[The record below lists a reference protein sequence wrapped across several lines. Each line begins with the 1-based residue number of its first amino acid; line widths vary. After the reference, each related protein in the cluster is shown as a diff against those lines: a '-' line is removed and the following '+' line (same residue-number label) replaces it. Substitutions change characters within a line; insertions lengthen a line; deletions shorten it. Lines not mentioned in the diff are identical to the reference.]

1 MDSANPT
8 GAAQAGELLLE
19 VRAEEIPA
27 RMLPGAVQEL
37 GTRLFEELMSRGLSP
52 ASLDTAFTPRRLV
65 LILRGLPGKE
75 KDRTEEVLGP
85 PVKNAFDAQ
94 GKPTAAVA
102 AFAKKCEVEV
112 GELRIVEA
120 AKGKIGR
127 TLRTFTE
134 QLAQPAA
141 GSAAGGGEY
150 LAATRSIIGRATVAL
165 LAELLPKILI
175 ALTWQKTM
183 RWGSGTGPWV
193 RPVHGVVAL
202 FEGQVVP
209 FELFGIQASRETAG
223 HATLSPKS
231 FPVKGVEDYLASL
244 GRLGIVVFPAER
256 KRLLLERM
264 TGRAAALGGVLV
276 EDSSL
281 LDKLAAICE
290 IPGVMEGAFSPE
302 LCALPRE
309 VLATSLRD
317 HQSALTVEKDGAL
330 LPVFL
335 TVMDRPDD
343 PVGRV
348 RAGNEWVVAARL
360 ADAKFFFEKDRSVAL
375 ADRRAGLAKLTFQEK
390 LGSYAE
396 KSARL
401 VALSAAIAKAAG
413 IADGGSV
420 AAAAELLK
428 VDLGTDMVKE
438 FTDLQGVVGGLY
450 ARAEGAAEPV
460 WQAIY
465 DQYRPAGAKDAL
477 PRGAVGQVTALADRM
492 DSLAG
497 FFGLGLIPT
506 GSKDPFGLRRAAL
519 GVVRLALE
527 GAVDVDLLAALGT
540 AMDLLEE
547 KLSVKGDV
555 ITAAAEASSRRGS
568 VRGGVGK
575 DVTLRMLT
583 EFLRDR
589 LTHVL
594 GERGFAYDEIA
605 AAMGADGGALDF
617 RDIAARAAA
626 LQSARQEPDF
636 AVVAQAAKRIANIT
650 RGMEPFPFTGAFCT
664 LEAEIAL
671 WKASENLKREVLE
684 AKGRRDFAAG
694 LQSVGKLAAPLEL
707 FFKDVM
713 VMDPDERLKQNRIAL
728 LQSIQSEILWLADLS
743 QVVIERSA

>member
-1 MDSANPT
+1 MDSAQQP
-8 GAAQAGELLLE
+8 QAGELLLE
-19 VRAEEIPA
+19 IRAEEIPA

-52 ASLDTAFTPRRLV
+52 KSLDSAFTPRRLV
-65 LILRGLPGKE
+65 LILRGLPSKE
-75 KDRTEEVLGP
+75 KDRQEEVLGP
-85 PVKNAFDAQ
+85 PVKNAFDAE

-102 AFAKKCEVEV
+102 AFAKKCEVQE
-112 GELRIVEA
+112 GDLRVVEA
-120 AKGKIGR
+120 AKGKIGK
-127 TLRTFTE
+127 TLRTYAE
-134 QLAQPAA
+134 QLAQPAGA
-141 GSAAGGGEY
+141 GAAGGGEY
-150 LAATRSIIGRATVAL
+150 LAATKAIVGRETVAL
-165 LAELLPKILI
+165 LSELLPKILI

-183 RWGSGTGPWV
+183 RWGAGTGPWV

-202 FEGQVVP
+202 FEGKVVP
-209 FELFGIQASRETAG
+209 FELFGIQAGGESAG

-231 FPVKGVEDYLASL
+231 FPVKGVEDYLAAL

-256 KRLLLERM
+256 KRLLREKMAL
-264 TGRAAALGGVLV
+264 RAAALGGVLV
-276 EDSSL
+276 EDSAL

-290 IPGVMEGAFSPE
+290 IPGVMEGSFSAD

-343 PVGRV
+343 PAGRV

-360 ADAKFFFEKDRSVAL
+360 ADAKFFFEKDRAVAL
-375 ADRRAGLAKLTFQEK
+375 ADRREGLAKLTFQEK

-401 VALSAAIAKAAG
+401 VALSEAIASAAG
-413 IADGGSV
+413 VAD
-420 AAAAELLK
+420 AAAVRSAAELLK
-428 VDLGTDMVKE
+428 VDLATDMVKE

-450 ARAEGAAEPV
+450 ARAEGAPKAV

-465 DQYRPAGAKDAL
+465 DQYRPAGAKDSL
-477 PRGAVGQVTALADRM
+477 PRGAVGQVTALADRL
-492 DSLAG
+492 DTLAG

-527 GAVDVDLLAALGT
+527 GEVEVDLEAALGI
-540 AMDLLEE
+540 AFGLLQE
-547 KLSVKGDV
+547 KLPVKGAV
-555 ITAAAEASSRRGS
+555 GSEAAVPSPNVPFEPTKAFGQL
-568 VRGGVGK
+568 V
-575 DVTLRMLT
+575 

-594 GERGFAYDEIA
+594 GERGFAYDEVA
-605 AAMGADGGALDF
+605 AAMGADGGLLDF
-617 RDIAARAAA
+617 RGIAARTAA
-626 LQSARQEPDF
+626 LQNVRQEPGF
-636 AVVAQAAKRIANIT
+636 AAVAQAAKRIANIT
-650 RGMEPFPFTGAFCT
+650 KGSEAFTFTEAFCSLDAELALRRASGALQSQI
-664 LEAEIAL
+664 LEART
-671 WKASENLKREVLE
+671 N
-684 AKGRRDFAAG
+684 RDFAAG
-694 LQSVGKLAAPLEL
+694 LRSVARLAAPLET

-728 LQSIQSEILWLADLS
+728 LQSIQSEIRWLADLS
-743 QVVIERSA
+743 QIVV

>member
-1 MDSANPT
+1 MQP
-8 GAAQAGELLLE
+8 QAGELLLE

-52 ASLDTAFTPRRLV
+52 KTLDSAFTPRRLV
-65 LILRGLPGKE
+65 LILRGLPSKE

-85 PVKNAFDAQ
+85 PVKNAFDAA

-102 AFAKKCEVEV
+102 AFAKKCDVAESD
-112 GELRIVEA
+112 LRIVEA
-120 AKGKIGR
+120 AKGKIGK
-127 TLRTFTE
+127 TLRTFAA
-134 QLAQPAA
+134 QLSRPAGEGA
-141 GSAAGGGEY
+141 TGGGEY
-150 LAATRSIIGRATVAL
+150 LAATKSIIGRETVAL

-183 RWGSGTGPWV
+183 RWGAGTGPWV

-202 FEGQVVP
+202 FEGKVVP
-209 FELFGIQASRETAG
+209 FELLGIQAGCESAG
-223 HATLSPKS
+223 HSTLSPKG
-231 FPVKGVEDYLASL
+231 FPVKGVEDYLAALAS
-244 GRLGIVVFPAER
+244 RSIVVFPAER
-256 KRLLLERM
+256 KRLLLEGM
-264 TGRAAALGGVLV
+264 TERARALGGTLV
-276 EDSSL
+276 EDSGL
-281 LDKLAAICE
+281 LDKLVAICE
-290 IPGVMEGAFSPE
+290 IPGVLEGSFDSA
-302 LCALPRE
+302 LCSLPRE

-317 HQSALTVEKDGAL
+317 HQSALTVEKDGQL

-343 PVGRV
+343 PAGRV

-360 ADAKFFFEKDRSVAL
+360 ADAKFFFEKDRSVPL

-401 VALSAAIAKAAG
+401 VEL
-413 IADGGSV
+413 SV
-420 AAAAELLK
+420 AMARAIDPGLVPDVTQAAEFLK
-428 VDLGTDMVKE
+428 VDLATDMVKE
-438 FTDLQGVVGGLY
+438 FTDLQGIVGGIY
-450 ARAEGAAEPV
+450 ARAEGAPEAV

-477 PRGAVGQVTALADRM
+477 PRGVVGQVTALADRL
-492 DSLAG
+492 DTLAG

-519 GVVRLALE
+519 GVVRIALE
-527 GAVDVDLLAALGT
+527 GEAEFNLEAALGV
-540 AMDLLEE
+540 AFGLLRE
-547 KLSVKGDV
+547 KLPVKGV
-555 ITAAAEASSRRGS
+555 VESGASVPSPS
-568 VRGGVGK
+568 VSPAHRKAFDQLV
-575 DVTLRMLT
+575 

-594 GERGFAYDEIA
+594 GERGFAYDEVA
-605 AAMGADGGALDF
+605 AAMGADGGVLDF
-617 RDIAARAAA
+617 RGIAARAAA

-636 AVVAQAAKRIANIT
+636 AIVAQAAKRIANIT
-650 RGMEPFPFTGAFCT
+650 KGSEAFTFTGASCS
-664 LEAEIAL
+664 LEAEVAL
-671 WKASENLKREVLE
+671 WRASDKLHEEIVAAKAN
-684 AKGRRDFAAG
+684 RDFVAA
-694 LQSVGKLAAPLEL
+694 LSAVGRLASPLEI
-707 FFKDVM
+707 FFRDVM

-728 LQSIQSEILWLADLS
+728 LQSIQTEILWLADLS

>member
-1 MDSANPT
+1 MDSAQQP
-8 GAAQAGELLLE
+8 QAGELLLE
-19 VRAEEIPA
+19 IRAEEIPA

-52 ASLDTAFTPRRLV
+52 KSLDSAFTPRRLV
-65 LILRGLPGKE
+65 LILRGLPNKE
-75 KDRTEEVLGP
+75 RDRQEEVLGP
-85 PVKNAFDAQ
+85 PVKNAFDAG

-102 AFAKKCEVEV
+102 AFAKKCEVQE
-112 GELRIVEA
+112 GDLRIVEA
-120 AKGKIGR
+120 AKGKIGK
-127 TLRTFTE
+127 TLRTYAE
-134 QLAQPAA
+134 QLARPAGA
-141 GSAAGGGEY
+141 GAAGGGEY
-150 LAATRSIIGRATVAL
+150 LAATKAIVGRETVAL
-165 LAELLPKILI
+165 LSELLPKILI

-183 RWGSGTGPWV
+183 RWGAGTGPWV

-202 FEGQVVP
+202 FEGKVVP
-209 FELFGIQASRETAG
+209 FELFGIQAGGESAG
-223 HATLSPKS
+223 HATLSPKG
-231 FPVKGVEDYLASL
+231 FPVKGVEDYLAAL

-256 KRLLLERM
+256 KRLLGERM
-264 TGRAAALGGVLV
+264 AERARALGGELV
-276 EDSSL
+276 EDSAL

-290 IPGVMEGAFSPE
+290 IPGVMEGAFASE

-343 PVGRV
+343 PAGRV

-360 ADAKFFFEKDRSVAL
+360 ADAKFFFEKDRAVAL
-375 ADRRAGLAKLTFQEK
+375 ADRREGLAKLTFQEK
-390 LGSYAE
+390 LGTYAE

-401 VALSAAIAKAAG
+401 VALSESIAAAAG
-413 IADGGSV
+413 LSDV
-420 AAAAELLK
+420 AAVRSAAELLK
-428 VDLGTDMVKE
+428 VDLATDMVKE

-450 ARAEGAAEPV
+450 ARGEGAPEPV

-477 PRGAVGQVTALADRM
+477 PRGAVGQVTALADRL
-492 DSLAG
+492 DTLAG

-519 GVVRLALE
+519 GVVRIALE
-527 GAVDVDLLAALGT
+527 GEMDPDLLAALGN
-540 AMDLLEE
+540 AFDLLDE
-547 KLSVKGDV
+547 KIRTRVDVDKG
-555 ITAAAEASSRRGS
+555 TAAGPSKQPSRE
-568 VRGGVGK
+568 K
-575 DVTLRMLT
+575 ALEMLV

-594 GERGFAYDEIA
+594 GERGFAYDEVA

-626 LQSARQEPDF
+626 LQKVRQEEGF

-650 RGMEPFPFTGAFCT
+650 KGSAAFTFEPVLAT
-664 LEAEIAL
+664 LEAEVLLA
-671 WKASENLKREVLE
+671 KAAEELRTRIQGARVD
-684 AKGRRDFAAG
+684 RDFVAG
-694 LQSVGKLAAPLEL
+694 LTSVRELAVPLER
-707 FFKDVM
+707 FFSDVM

-743 QVVIERSA
+743 QVVIERPA

>member
-1 MDSANPT
+1 MDSSRQ
-8 GAAQAGELLLE
+8 AQAGELLLE
-19 VRAEEIPA
+19 IRAEEIPA

-52 ASLDTAFTPRRLV
+52 ASLDSAFTPRRLV
-65 LILRGLPGKE
+65 LILRGLPNKE

-85 PVKNAFDAQ
+85 PVKSAFDAA

-102 AFAKKCEVEV
+102 AFAKKCEVEE
-112 GELRIVEA
+112 GDLRIVEA

-127 TLRTFTE
+127 TVRTFTE
-134 QLAQPAA
+134 QLAQPAG
-141 GSAAGGGEY
+141 GSATGGGEY
-150 LAATRSIIGRATVAL
+150 LAATKSIVGRETVAL
-165 LAELLPKILI
+165 LSELLPKILI

-183 RWGSGTGPWV
+183 RWGAGTGPWV

-202 FEGQVVP
+202 FEGQIVP
-209 FELFGIQASRETAG
+209 FELFGIEAGRESAG
-223 HATLSPKS
+223 HSTLSPKG
-231 FPVKGVEDYLASL
+231 FPVKGVEDYLAAL
-244 GRLGIVVFPAER
+244 AERGIVVFPAER

-264 TGRAAALGGVLV
+264 TARAVALGGVLV

-290 IPGVMEGAFSPE
+290 IPGVMEGAFAAD

-343 PVGRV
+343 PAGRV

-360 ADAKFFFEKDRSVAL
+360 ADAKFFFEKDRATAL
-375 ADRRAGLAKLTFQEK
+375 ADRREGLAKLTFQEK

-396 KSARL
+396 KSVRL
-401 VALSAAIAKAAG
+401 VALADSIARAAG
-413 IADGGSV
+413 VSDLSAVRS
-420 AAAAELLK
+420 AAELLK
-428 VDLGTDMVKE
+428 VDLATDMVKE

-450 ARAEGAAEPV
+450 ARAEGAPEAV

-477 PRGAVGQVTALADRM
+477 PRGAVGQVTALSDRL
-492 DSLAG
+492 DTLAG

-527 GAVDVDLLAALGT
+527 GEVEVNLEAALGV
-540 AMDLLEE
+540 AFGLLHE
-547 KLSVKGDV
+547 KLPVKGVVDGG
-555 ITAAAEASSRRGS
+555 AAVPSPNVPSAQAKAFGQL
-568 VRGGVGK
+568 V
-575 DVTLRMLT
+575 

-594 GERGFAYDEIA
+594 GERGFAYDEVA
-605 AAMGADGGALDF
+605 AAMGADGDSPLAF
-617 RDIAARAAA
+617 RAIAARAAA
-626 LQSARQEPDF
+626 LQGARQEPDF
-636 AVVAQAAKRIANIT
+636 AIVAQAAKRIANIT
-650 RGMEPFPFTGAFCT
+650 KGSEAFPFAEAFCT
-664 LEAEIAL
+664 LEAERAL
-671 WKASENLKREVLE
+671 RQAALALHDEILAAR
-684 AKGRRDFAAG
+684 ATRDFATG
-694 LQSVGKLAAPLEL
+694 LRSVRKLASPLEV
-707 FFKDVM
+707 FFKEVM
-713 VMDPDERLKQNRIAL
+713 VMDPDPRLKQNRIAL
-728 LQSIQSEILWLADLS
+728 LQSIQTEIRWLADLS
-743 QVVIERSA
+743 QIVV

>member
-1 MDSANPT
+1 MDSAT
-8 GAAQAGELLLE
+8 KGELLLE
-19 VRAEEIPA
+19 IRAEEIPA

-52 ASLDTAFTPRRLV
+52 KSLDSAFTPRRLV
-65 LILRGLPGKE
+65 LILRGLPSKE
-75 KDRTEEVLGP
+75 KDRQEEVLGP
-85 PVKNAFDAQ
+85 PVKNAFDAA

-102 AFAKKCEVEV
+102 AFARKCEVAEAD
-112 GELRIVEA
+112 LRIVEA
-120 AKGKIGR
+120 VKGKIGK
-127 TLRTFTE
+127 TLRTFAE
-134 QLAQPAA
+134 QLAQPGGA
-141 GSAAGGGEY
+141 GAAGGGEY
-150 LAATRSIIGRATVAL
+150 LAATRSIVGRETVAL
-165 LAELLPKILI
+165 LSELLPKILI

-183 RWGSGTGPWV
+183 RWGAGTGPWV

-202 FEGQVVP
+202 FEGKVVP
-209 FELFGIQASRETAG
+209 FELFGIRASGETAG

-231 FPVKGVEDYLASL
+231 FSVKGVEDYLASL
-244 GRLGIVVFPAER
+244 SRLGIAVFPAER
-256 KRLLLERM
+256 KRVLGERM
-264 TGRAAALGGVLV
+264 AERARALGGVLV
-276 EDSSL
+276 GDSAL

-290 IPGVMEGAFSPE
+290 IPGVMEGAFDPA

-343 PVGRV
+343 PAGRV

-375 ADRRAGLAKLTFQEK
+375 ADRREGLAKLTFQEK

-401 VALSAAIAKAAG
+401 VALSDSIAAAAG
-413 IADGGSV
+413 LSDV
-420 AAAAELLK
+420 AAVRSAAELLK

-438 FTDLQGVVGGLY
+438 FTDLQGIVGGLY
-450 ARAEGAAEPV
+450 ARAEGAPEAV

-477 PRGAVGQVTALADRM
+477 PRGAVGQVTALADRL
-492 DSLAG
+492 DTLAG

-527 GAVDVDLLAALGT
+527 GELEVNLEGALSDAFDLLG
-540 AMDLLEE
+540 E
-547 KLSVKGDV
+547 KLPVKGVVD
-555 ITAAAEASSRRGS
+555 APEAVSAPKGAMSRRQAAQLL
-568 VRGGVGK
+568 V
-575 DVTLRMLT
+575 

-605 AAMGADGGALDF
+605 AAMGAEGDSPLAF
-617 RDIAARAAA
+617 RAIAARAAA
-626 LQSARQEPDF
+626 LQGARQEPGF

-650 RGMEPFPFTGAFCT
+650 KGMEAFPFTGAFCS
-664 LEAEIAL
+664 LEAETLL
-671 WKASENLKREVLE
+671 WKASENLRSDVQE
-684 AKGRRDFAAG
+684 ARGRLDFAAG
-694 LQSVGKLAAPLEL
+694 LRSVGKLAAPLES

-728 LQSIQSEILWLADLS
+728 LQSIQSEIRWLADLS
-743 QVVIERSA
+743 QIVV

>member
-1 MDSANPT
+1 MK
-8 GAAQAGELLLE
+8 GELLLE
-19 VRAEEIPA
+19 IRAEEIPA

-52 ASLDTAFTPRRLV
+52 KSLDSAFTPRRLV
-65 LILRGLPGKE
+65 LILRGLPNKE
-75 KDRTEEVLGP
+75 RDRQEEVLGP
-85 PVKNAFDAQ
+85 PVKNAFDAA

-102 AFAKKCEVEV
+102 AFAKKCEVAEAD
-112 GELRIVEA
+112 LRIVEA

-127 TLRTFTE
+127 TVRTFAE
-134 QLAQPAA
+134 QLAQPAGA
-141 GSAAGGGEY
+141 SPAGGGEY
-150 LAATRSIIGRATVAL
+150 LAATRSIVGRETVAL

-183 RWGSGTGPWV
+183 RWGAGTGPWV

-209 FELFGIQASRETAG
+209 FELFGIQAGRESAG
-223 HATLSPKS
+223 HSTLSPKS
-231 FPVKGVEDYLASL
+231 FPVKGVEDYLAAL

-256 KRLLLERM
+256 KRLLGERM
-264 TGRAAALGGVLV
+264 AERARALGGELV
-276 EDSSL
+276 EDAAL

-290 IPGVMEGAFSPE
+290 IPGVMEGSFDRS

-317 HQSALTVEKDGAL
+317 HQSALTVERDGAL

-343 PVGRV
+343 PAGRV

-360 ADAKFFFEKDRSVAL
+360 ADAKFFFEKDRSQAL
-375 ADRRAGLAKLTFQEK
+375 ADRREGLAKLTFQEK

-401 VALSAAIAKAAG
+401 VKLSEAIAAAAG
-413 IADGGSV
+413 VGD
-420 AAAAELLK
+420 AAAVRSAAELLK

-450 ARAEGAAEPV
+450 ARAEGAPEAV

-477 PRGAVGQVTALADRM
+477 PRGAVGQVMALADRL
-492 DSLAG
+492 DTLAG

-527 GAVDVDLLAALGT
+527 GELEVDLEAALRVAFG
-540 AMDLLEE
+540 LLHD
-547 KLSVKGDV
+547 KLPAKGVVSGGASVPSPNVPLEQTK
-555 ITAAAEASSRRGS
+555 AFGS
-568 VRGGVGK
+568 LV
-575 DVTLRMLT
+575 

-594 GERGFAYDEIA
+594 GERGFAYDEVA

-617 RDIAARAAA
+617 RGVAARAAA
-626 LQSARQEPDF
+626 LQNARQEPGF

-650 RGMEPFPFTGAFCT
+650 KGSEAFTFTGAFCSLDAEAALWT
-664 LEAEIAL
+664 ASETLHEEILEART
-671 WKASENLKREVLE
+671 K
-684 AKGRRDFAAG
+684 RDFARG
-694 LQSVGKLAAPLEL
+694 LSSVAKLAAPLET

-713 VMDPDERLKQNRIAL
+713 VMDPDERLRQNRIAL
-728 LQSIQSEILWLADLS
+728 LQSIQSEIRWLADLS
-743 QVVIERSA
+743 QIVV

>member
-1 MDSANPT
+1 M
-8 GAAQAGELLLE
+8 
-19 VRAEEIPA
+19 
-27 RMLPGAVQEL
+27 
-37 GTRLFEELMSRGLSP
+37 
-52 ASLDTAFTPRRLV
+52 
-65 LILRGLPGKE
+65 
-75 KDRTEEVLGP
+75 
-85 PVKNAFDAQ
+85 
-94 GKPTAAVA
+94 
-102 AFAKKCEVEV
+102 
-112 GELRIVEA
+112 RIVEA

-127 TLRTFTE
+127 TVRTFAE
-134 QLAQPAA
+134 QLAQPA
-141 GSAAGGGEY
+141 GRQREPAA
-150 LAATRSIIGRATVAL
+150 ASTSQRRRSIVGRETVAL

-209 FELFGIQASRETAG
+209 FELFGIQAGRESAG
-223 HATLSPKS
+223 HSTLSPKS
-231 FPVKGVEDYLASL
+231 FPVKGVEDYLAAL

-264 TGRAAALGGVLV
+264 TARAAALGGVLV

-290 IPGVMEGAFSPE
+290 IPGVMEGAFSAD

-343 PVGRV
+343 PAGRV

-360 ADAKFFFEKDRSVAL
+360 ADAKFFFEKDRAVAL
-375 ADRRAGLAKLTFQEK
+375 ADRREGLAKLTFQEK

-401 VALSAAIAKAAG
+401 VALSATIAKAAG
-413 IADGGSV
+413 IADGASV

-450 ARAEGAAEPV
+450 ARAEGAPEPV

-477 PRGAVGQVTALADRM
+477 PRGAVGQVTALADRL
-492 DSLAG
+492 DTLAG

-527 GAVDVDLLAALGT
+527 GEVEVDLEAALGI
-540 AMDLLEE
+540 AFGLLHE
-547 KLSVKGDV
+547 KLPVKGV
-555 ITAAAEASSRRGS
+555 
-568 VRGGVGK
+568 V
-575 DVTLRMLT
+575 
-583 EFLRDR
+583 
-589 LTHVL
+589 
-594 GERGFAYDEIA
+594 
-605 AAMGADGGALDF
+605 DGGAAVPSPNVRLAHDEGVRSIGRVPARPADACSRRARLRLRRGGCGDGGRRRPARLSAASRRERRRF
-617 RDIAARAAA
+617 RTRARSPASPSSLRPRSASPISPREVKPLPLLKLFVHWRPSVA
-626 LQSARQEPDF
+626 LRTGQRS
-636 AVVAQAAKRIANIT
+636 VAQRDPGGEMK
-650 RGMEPFPFTGAFCT
+650 
-664 LEAEIAL
+664 
-671 WKASENLKREVLE
+671 
-684 AKGRRDFAAG
+684 RDFAARTAQRG
-694 LQSVGKLAAPLEL
+694 ASSLRRWRPSS
-707 FFKDVM
+707 
-713 VMDPDERLKQNRIAL
+713 RT
-728 LQSIQSEILWLADLS
+728 
-743 QVVIERSA
+743 

>member
-1 MDSANPT
+1 MDSAL
-8 GAAQAGELLLE
+8 QGELLLE
-19 VRAEEIPA
+19 IRAEEIPA

-37 GTRLFEELMSRGLSP
+37 GTRLFEELMTRGLSP
-52 ASLDTAFTPRRLV
+52 ASLDSAFTPRRLV
-65 LILRGLPGKE
+65 LILRGLPSKE
-75 KDRTEEVLGP
+75 KDRQEEVLGP

-102 AFAKKCEVEV
+102 AFAKKCEVEQ
-112 GELRIVEA
+112 GDLRIVEA

-127 TLRTFTE
+127 TLRTFAE
-134 QLAQPAA
+134 QLSQPAG
-141 GSAAGGGEY
+141 GSATGGGEY
-150 LAATRSIIGRATVAL
+150 LAATKSIIGRETVAL
-165 LAELLPKILI
+165 LAELLPKILV

-183 RWGSGTGPWV
+183 RWGAGTGPWV

-202 FEGQVVP
+202 FEGEVVP
-209 FELFGIQASRETAG
+209 FELFGVEAG
-223 HATLSPKS
+223 CESEGHSTLSPKS
-231 FPVKGVEDYLASL
+231 FPVKGVEDYLAAL
-244 GRLGIVVFPAER
+244 AERNIVIFPAER
-256 KRLLLERM
+256 KRRLLERM
-264 TGRAAALGGVLV
+264 TERAGALGGVLV
-276 EDSSL
+276 EDSAL

-290 IPGVMEGAFSPE
+290 IPGVMEGSFDPA

-317 HQSALTVEKDGAL
+317 HQSALTVERDGAL

-343 PVGRV
+343 PAGRV

-360 ADAKFFFEKDRSVAL
+360 ADAKFFFEKDRAVAL
-375 ADRRAGLAKLTFQEK
+375 GDRREGLAKLTFQEK

-401 VALSAAIAKAAG
+401 VELSQVLASEAGAADSAAVR
-413 IADGGSV
+413 S
-420 AAAAELLK
+420 AAELLK

-438 FTDLQGVVGGLY
+438 FTDLQGVVGGIY
-450 ARAEGAAEPV
+450 ACAEGAPEAV

-477 PRGAVGQVTALADRM
+477 PRGAVGQVTALADRL
-492 DSLAG
+492 DTLAG

-519 GVVRLALE
+519 GVVRISLE
-527 GAVDVDLLAALGT
+527 GALEFDLLAALAT
-540 AMDLLEE
+540 AFELLDE
-547 KLSVKGDV
+547 KTRTRVDAEGSAP
-555 ITAAAEASSRRGS
+555 AAPSKQPSREKALELL
-568 VRGGVGK
+568 V
-575 DVTLRMLT
+575 

-594 GERGFAYDEIA
+594 GERGFAYDEVA
-605 AAMGADGGALDF
+605 AAMGAEGGALDF
-617 RDIAARAAA
+617 RGIAARAAA
-626 LQSARQEPDF
+626 LQNVRQEPGF

-650 RGMEPFPFTGAFCT
+650 KGCEAFTFT
-664 LEAEIAL
+664 EASAALPAEVAL
-671 WKASENLKREVLE
+671 WKASVALQAEILE
-684 AKGRRDFAAG
+684 ARTKLDFARG
-694 LQSVGKLAAPLEL
+694 LRSVARLADPLEA

-728 LQSIQSEILWLADLS
+728 LQSIQGEIRWLADLS
-743 QVVIERSA
+743 QMVV

>member
-1 MDSANPT
+1 MDSAQQP
-8 GAAQAGELLLE
+8 QAGELLLE
-19 VRAEEIPA
+19 IRAEEIPA

-52 ASLDTAFTPRRLV
+52 KSLDSAFTPRRLV
-65 LILRGLPGKE
+65 LILRGLPSKE
-75 KDRTEEVLGP
+75 KDRQEEVLGP
-85 PVKNAFDAQ
+85 PVKNAFDAE

-102 AFAKKCEVEV
+102 AFAKKCEVQE
-112 GELRIVEA
+112 GDLRVVEA
-120 AKGKIGR
+120 AKGKIGK
-127 TLRTFTE
+127 TLRTYAE
-134 QLAQPAA
+134 QLAQPAGA
-141 GSAAGGGEY
+141 GAAGGGEY
-150 LAATRSIIGRATVAL
+150 LAATKAIVGRETVAL
-165 LAELLPKILI
+165 LSELLPKILI

-183 RWGSGTGPWV
+183 RWGAGTGPWV

-202 FEGQVVP
+202 FEGKVVP
-209 FELFGIQASRETAG
+209 FELFGIQAGGESAG

-231 FPVKGVEDYLASL
+231 FPVKGVEDYLAAL

-256 KRLLLERM
+256 KRLLREKMAL
-264 TGRAAALGGVLV
+264 RAAALGGVLV
-276 EDSSL
+276 EDSAL

-290 IPGVMEGAFSPE
+290 IPGVMEGSFSAD

-343 PVGRV
+343 PAGRV

-360 ADAKFFFEKDRSVAL
+360 ADAKFFFEKDRAVAL
-375 ADRRAGLAKLTFQEK
+375 ADRREGLAKLTFQEK

-401 VALSAAIAKAAG
+401 VALSEAIASAAG
-413 IADGGSV
+413 VAD
-420 AAAAELLK
+420 AAAVRSAAELLK
-428 VDLGTDMVKE
+428 VDLATDMVKE

-450 ARAEGAAEPV
+450 ARAEGAPEAV

-465 DQYRPAGAKDAL
+465 DQYRPAGAKDSL
-477 PRGAVGQVTALADRM
+477 PRGAVGQVTALADRL
-492 DSLAG
+492 DTLAG

-527 GAVDVDLLAALGT
+527 GEVEVDLEAALGI
-540 AMDLLEE
+540 AFGLLQE
-547 KLSVKGDV
+547 KLPVKGAV
-555 ITAAAEASSRRGS
+555 GSEAAVPSPNVPFEPTKAFGQL
-568 VRGGVGK
+568 V
-575 DVTLRMLT
+575 

-594 GERGFAYDEIA
+594 GERGFAYDEVA
-605 AAMGADGGALDF
+605 AAMGADGGLLDF
-617 RDIAARAAA
+617 RGIAARTAA
-626 LQSARQEPDF
+626 LQNVRQEPGF
-636 AVVAQAAKRIANIT
+636 AAVAQAAKRIANIT
-650 RGMEPFPFTGAFCT
+650 KGSEAFTFTEAFCSLDAELALRRASGALQSQI
-664 LEAEIAL
+664 LEART
-671 WKASENLKREVLE
+671 N
-684 AKGRRDFAAG
+684 RDFAAG
-694 LQSVGKLAAPLEL
+694 LRSVARLAAPLET

-728 LQSIQSEILWLADLS
+728 LQSIQSEIRWLADLS
-743 QVVIERSA
+743 QIVV

>member
-1 MDSANPT
+1 MDSALQP
-8 GAAQAGELLLE
+8 QAGELLLE
-19 VRAEEIPA
+19 IRAEEIPA

-37 GTRLFEELMSRGLSP
+37 GTRLFEELMTRGLSP
-52 ASLDTAFTPRRLV
+52 KSLDSAFTPRRLV
-65 LILRGLPGKE
+65 LVLRGLPNKE
-75 KDRTEEVLGP
+75 KDRQEEVLGP
-85 PVKNAFDAQ
+85 PVKNAFDAE

-102 AFAKKCEVEV
+102 AFAKKCEVAES
-112 GELRIVEA
+112 ELRIVEA

-127 TLRTFTE
+127 TVRTFAE
-134 QLAQPAA
+134 QLAQPAGA
-141 GSAAGGGEY
+141 GAAGGGEY
-150 LAATRSIIGRATVAL
+150 LAATKSIVGRETVAL

-183 RWGSGTGPWV
+183 RWGAGTGPWV

-202 FEGQVVP
+202 FEGEIVP
-209 FELFGIQASRETAG
+209 FELFGIRAGRESAG
-223 HATLSPKS
+223 HSTLSPKG
-231 FPVKGVEDYLASL
+231 FPVKGVEDYLAAL

-264 TGRAAALGGVLV
+264 TERAGALGGVLV
-276 EDSSL
+276 EDSAL

-290 IPGVMEGAFSPE
+290 IPGVMEGSFSSD

-343 PVGRV
+343 PAGRV

-360 ADAKFFFEKDRSVAL
+360 ADAKFFFEKDRATPL
-375 ADRRAGLAKLTFQEK
+375 ADRRDGLAKLTFQEK

-401 VALSAAIAKAAG
+401 VALSQAIASGAGVADLAAVR
-413 IADGGSV
+413 S
-420 AAAAELLK
+420 AAELLK
-428 VDLGTDMVKE
+428 VDLATDMVKE

-450 ARAEGAAEPV
+450 ARAEGAPEAV

-477 PRGAVGQVTALADRM
+477 PRGAVGQVTALADRL
-492 DSLAG
+492 DTLAG
-497 FFGLGLIPT
+497 FFALGLTPT

-519 GVVRLALE
+519 GVVRISLE
-527 GAVDVDLLAALGT
+527 GALECDLLAALGT
-540 AMDLLEE
+540 AFELLDE
-547 KLSVKGDV
+547 KTRTRVD
-555 ITAAAEASSRRGS
+555 AAGGAPAAPSKQPSRE
-568 VRGGVGK
+568 K
-575 DVTLRMLT
+575 ALEMLV

-594 GERGFAYDEIA
+594 GERGFAYDEVA
-605 AAMGADGGALDF
+605 AAMGAEGGALDF
-617 RDIAARAAA
+617 RGIAARAEA
-626 LQSARQEPDF
+626 LRNVRKDPDF
-636 AVVAQAAKRIANIT
+636 ATVAQAAKRIANIT
-650 RGMEPFPFTGAFCT
+650 KGSEAFTFTEASCT
-664 LEAEIAL
+664 LEAEHAL
-671 WKASENLKREVLE
+671 RHASVTLHGEILAARASL
-684 AKGRRDFAAG
+684 DFAAG
-694 LQSVGKLAAPLEL
+694 LRSVARLAAPLEA

-728 LQSIQSEILWLADLS
+728 LQSIQSEIRWLADLS
-743 QVVIERSA
+743 QIVV

>member
-1 MDSANPT
+1 MDSASQST
-8 GAAQAGELLLE
+8 AGELLLE
-19 VRAEEIPA
+19 IRAEEIPA

-65 LILRGLPGKE
+65 LVLRGLPNKE
-75 KDRTEEVLGP
+75 KDRQEEVLGP
-85 PVKNAFDAQ
+85 PVKNAFDAE

-102 AFAKKCEVEV
+102 AFAKKCEVAESD
-112 GELRIVEA
+112 LRIVEA
-120 AKGKIGR
+120 AKGKIGK
-127 TLRTFTE
+127 TLRTFVE
-134 QLAQPAA
+134 QLARAA
-141 GSAAGGGEY
+141 GAEPTGGGEY
-150 LAATRSIIGRATVAL
+150 LAATKSIVGRETVAL
-165 LAELLPKILI
+165 LSELLPKILI

-183 RWGSGTGPWV
+183 RWGAGTGPWV

-209 FELFGIQASRETAG
+209 FELFGIRAGCESAG
-223 HATLSPKS
+223 HSTLSPQS
-231 FPVKGVEDYLASL
+231 FPVEGVEDYLAAL

-256 KRLLLERM
+256 KRLLLEKM
-264 TGRAAALGGVLV
+264 TARAEALGGVLV

-290 IPGVMEGAFSPE
+290 IPGVMEGSFDPA
-302 LCALPRE
+302 LVALPRE

-343 PVGRV
+343 PAGRV

-360 ADAKFFFEKDRSVAL
+360 ADAKFFFEKDRATPL

-396 KSARL
+396 KSVRL
-401 VALSAAIAKAAG
+401 VALAESIASAAG
-413 IADGGSV
+413 VSDVADVRS
-420 AAAAELLK
+420 AAELLK
-428 VDLGTDMVKE
+428 VDLATDMVKE

-450 ARAEGAAEPV
+450 ARAEGAPEAV

-465 DQYRPAGAKDAL
+465 DQYRPAGARDSL
-477 PRGAVGQVTALADRM
+477 PRGAVGQVTALADRL
-492 DSLAG
+492 DTLAG

-527 GAVDVDLLAALGT
+527 GEVEVYLEAALGV
-540 AMDLLEE
+540 AYGLLHE
-547 KLSVKGDV
+547 KLPVKGV
-555 ITAAAEASSRRGS
+555 VEAGAAEPSPNVSPAHRKAFDQL
-568 VRGGVGK
+568 V
-575 DVTLRMLT
+575 

-594 GERGFAYDEIA
+594 GERGFAYDEVA
-605 AAMGADGGALDF
+605 AAMGAEGDSPLAF
-617 RDIAARAAA
+617 RAIAARTAA
-626 LQSARQEPDF
+626 LQGARQEPGF
-636 AVVAQAAKRIANIT
+636 AIVAQAAKRIANIT
-650 RGMEPFPFTGAFCT
+650 KGSEAFTFTEAFCT
-664 LEAEIAL
+664 LEAERAL
-671 WKASENLKREVLE
+671 RQAAVALHGEILAAR
-684 AKGRRDFAAG
+684 ATRDFATG
-694 LQSVGKLAAPLEL
+694 LRSVGKLASPLEV

-728 LQSIQSEILWLADLS
+728 LQSIQAEIRWLADLS
-743 QVVIERSA
+743 QIVV

>member
-1 MDSANPT
+1 MDSAT
-8 GAAQAGELLLE
+8 KGELLLE
-19 VRAEEIPA
+19 IRAEEIPA

-52 ASLDTAFTPRRLV
+52 KSLDSAFTPRRLV
-65 LILRGLPGKE
+65 LILRGLPNKE
-75 KDRTEEVLGP
+75 KDRQEEVLGP
-85 PVKNAFDAQ
+85 PVKNAFDAA

-102 AFAKKCEVEV
+102 AFARKCEVAEAD
-112 GELRIVEA
+112 LRIVEA
-120 AKGKIGR
+120 VKGKIGK
-127 TLRTFTE
+127 TLRTFAE
-134 QLAQPAA
+134 QLAQPGGA
-141 GSAAGGGEY
+141 GAAGGGEY
-150 LAATRSIIGRATVAL
+150 LAATRSIVGRETVAL
-165 LAELLPKILI
+165 LSELLPKILI

-183 RWGSGTGPWV
+183 RWGAGTGPWV

-202 FEGQVVP
+202 FEGKVVP
-209 FELFGIQASRETAG
+209 FELFGIRASGETAG

-231 FPVKGVEDYLASL
+231 FSVKGVEDYLASL
-244 GRLGIVVFPAER
+244 SRLGIAVFPAER
-256 KRLLLERM
+256 KRVLGERM
-264 TGRAAALGGVLV
+264 AERARALGGVLV
-276 EDSSL
+276 EDSAL

-290 IPGVMEGAFSPE
+290 IPGVMEGAFDPA

-343 PVGRV
+343 PAGRV

-375 ADRRAGLAKLTFQEK
+375 ADRREGLAKLTFQER

-401 VALSAAIAKAAG
+401 VALSDSIAAAAG
-413 IADGGSV
+413 LSDV
-420 AAAAELLK
+420 AAVRSAAELLK

-438 FTDLQGVVGGLY
+438 FTDLQGIVGGLY
-450 ARAEGAAEPV
+450 ARAEGAPEAV

-477 PRGAVGQVTALADRM
+477 PRGAVGQVTALADRL
-492 DSLAG
+492 DTLAG

-527 GAVDVDLLAALGT
+527 GELEVNLEGALSDAFDLLG
-540 AMDLLEE
+540 E
-547 KLSVKGDV
+547 KLPVKGVVDAPEAV
-555 ITAAAEASSRRGS
+555 SAPKGAASRRQAAQLL
-568 VRGGVGK
+568 V
-575 DVTLRMLT
+575 

-605 AAMGADGGALDF
+605 AAMGAEGDSPLAF
-617 RDIAARAAA
+617 RAIAARAAA
-626 LQSARQEPDF
+626 LQGARQEPGF

-650 RGMEPFPFTGAFCT
+650 KGMEAFPFTGASCS
-664 LEAEIAL
+664 LEAETLL
-671 WKASENLKREVLE
+671 WKASENLRSDVQE
-684 AKGRRDFAAG
+684 ARGRLDFAAG
-694 LQSVGKLAAPLEL
+694 LRSVGKLAAPLES

-728 LQSIQSEILWLADLS
+728 LQSIQSEIRWLADLS
-743 QVVIERSA
+743 QIVV